1 MYTVVKN
8 KQTNKRG
15 KMKKNLS
22 IFGLLAAILLTFNIS
37 SASADPTYAV
47 LDANGNVTN
56 IIVCGSAC
64 ASGEFGGNKVVL
76 QVAADPV
83 TGANRGGIWQGPGT
97 TTYNENSGAFTVTH
111 QPTETSV
118 SKTDVVENTSLVDAY
133 DVQESTTSLIV
144 NEDGTE
150 TTTVVT
156 RNWTIEEENKTKTTS
171 SAIVNGQS
179 SSYSFTYN
187 DTIGSNLFTQNGFVK
202 NWSDNSSAVISVNK
216 DETQTISK
224 ISNGTKSVVSTDT
237 QNEIES
243 ISFDERKTSQEIQDS
258 VTNSNLLLLN
268 SKIQTLISLL
278 GSWVK

>member
-1 MYTVVKN
+1 
-8 KQTNKRG
+8 
-15 KMKKNLS
+15 MKKNLS
-22 IFGLLAAILLTFNIS
+22 IFGLLATILLTFNIS

-83 TGANRGGIWQGPGT
+83 TGENRGGFWQGPGT
-97 TTYNENSGAFTVTH
+97 TTYNESNGAFTVTH
-111 QPTETSV
+111 EPTQISV
-118 SKTDVVENTSLVDAY
+118 SNIDVVENTSIIDTY
-133 DVQESTTSLIV
+133 DVQENITSVII
-144 NEDGTE
+144 NQDETE
-150 TTTVVT
+150 TRTVIT
-156 RNWTIEEENKTKTTS
+156 RSWTIEEENKTKITS
-171 SAIVNGQS
+171 SAVVNGQS

-187 DTIGSNLFTQNGFVK
+187 DTIGSNLFNQNNFR
-202 NWSDNSSAVISVNK
+202 NWSDNSNAVISVNK

-224 ISNGTKSVVSTDT
+224 ISNGTKNVLSTDT
-237 QNEIES
+237 QNQTES
-243 ISFDERKTSQEIQDS
+243 ISFDEKKTSQEIQDS

-268 SKIQTLISLL
+268 SKIQALISLL

>member
-1 MYTVVKN
+1 
-8 KQTNKRG
+8 
-15 KMKKNLS
+15 MKKNLS
-22 IFGLLAAILLTFNIS
+22 IFGLFTAILLALNVS
-37 SASADPTYAV
+37 SANADPTYAV

-111 QPTETSV
+111 QPTQTTV
-118 SKTDVVENTSLVDAY
+118 SKTDVVENTSLVDRY
-133 DVQESTTSLIV
+133 DVEENIISSIINQ
-144 NEDGTE
+144 DGTE
-150 TTTVVT
+150 TKTTIT

-187 DTIGSNLFTQNGFVK
+187 DTIGSNLFNENNFR
-202 NWSDNSSAVISVNK
+202 NWSDNSNAVISVNK
-216 DETQTISK
+216 DETQIISK